1 MEISAIA
8 RATSAALEKQTEP
21 VNPDKGLVDK
31 FSQLMQQGTQET
43 SKLSELVGSSQIT
56 GATGASVGISPE
68 QVIESQK
75 LVTRALVEVDLAA
88 KTAGSLSQS
97 INKLVTMQ

>member
-1 MEISAIA
+1 MELSAIA
-8 RATSAALEKQTEP
+8 KATYSALDKQAET
-21 VNPDKGLVDK
+21 VNPDKAMVDK

-43 SKLSELVGSSQIT
+43 AKLNDIVGPMPPM
-56 GATGASVGISPE
+56 GISPD
-68 QVIESQK
+68 QAIQSQTM
-75 LVTRALVEVDLAA
+75 VTRALVEVDLAA

>member
-43 SKLSELVGSSQIT
+43 SKLSELVGSSQMT
-56 GATGASVGISPE
+56 GSSVGISPE

>member
-8 RATSAALEKQTEP
+8 KAASNTLAKQAES
-21 VNPDKGLVDK
+21 VNPDEVLVDK
-31 FSQLMQQGTQET
+31 FSQLMKQGVTET
-43 SKLSELVGSSQIT
+43 SKMSELVDSPTSAISS
-56 GATGASVGISPE
+56 GGISPE

-75 LVTRALVEVDLAA
+75 LITRAVVEVDLAA

>member
-56 GATGASVGISPE
+56 GASVGISPE

>member
-8 RATSAALEKQTEP
+8 KATSAALEKQAEP

-31 FSQLMQQGTQET
+31 FSQLMQQGVQET
-43 SKLSELVGSSQIT
+43 SSLSGLVGLSPINGS
-56 GATGASVGISPE
+56 SVGISAE
-68 QVIESQK
+68 QAIESQK
-75 LVTRALVEVDLAA
+75 VVTRALVEVDLVA

>member
-1 MEISAIA
+1 MELSAIA
-8 RATSAALEKQTEP
+8 KATYSALDKQAET
-21 VNPDKGLVDK
+21 VNPDKAMVDK

-43 SKLSELVGSSQIT
+43 AKLNDIIGSMPNSN
-56 GATGASVGISPE
+56 APMGISPD
-68 QVIESQK
+68 QAIQSQTM
-75 LVTRALVEVDLAA
+75 VTRALVEVDLAA

>member
-1 MEISAIA
+1 MELSAIA
-8 RATSAALEKQTEP
+8 KATYSALDKQAET
-21 VNPDKGLVDK
+21 VNPDKAMVDK

-43 SKLSELVGSSQIT
+43 AKLNDIVGPMPNSN
-56 GATGASVGISPE
+56 APMGISPD
-68 QVIESQK
+68 QAIQSQTM
-75 LVTRALVEVDLAA
+75 VTRALVEVDLAA

>member
-8 RATSAALEKQTEP
+8 KAAVDAVEKKTES
-21 VNPDKGLVDK
+21 VNPDEMLVDK
-31 FSQLMQQGTQET
+31 FSQLMKQGVNET
-43 SKLSELVGSSQIT
+43 SKLSELVDVQPNSDS
-56 GATGASVGISPE
+56 SVGISPE
-68 QVIESQK
+68 QAIESQK
-75 LVTRALVEVDLAA
+75 LITQSLVEVDLAA